1 MLNIGGIANFTFLP
15 GDLDGTR
22 IFCTDVGPGN
32 TMMDAFVQKNFPGI
46 YFDEGSAIARKGK
59 VDDDLLKELKTHSFF
74 AGDFPKTIGPE
85 LFNLSYL
92 QNAIERSGVTS
103 ITNEDALA
111 TLNRFS
117 ADTTAEAIRRC
128 IEKNKSYSIYVSG
141 GGMHNPLLM
150 ENIKSQLP
158 GMQFYT
164 TNDLHIDPDAK
175 EAVLFAL
182 LANECV
188 CGEKINVGKGRNKI
202 PSVTMG
208 KISFPC

>member
-1 MLNIGGIANFTFLP
+1 
-15 GDLDGTR
+15 
-22 IFCTDVGPGN
+22 
-32 TMMDAFVQKNFPGI
+32 MMDAFVQKHFPGK
-46 YFDEGSAIARKGK
+46 YFDEGSGIAKKGK
-59 VDDDLLKELKTHSFF
+59 MNADLLKELKAHSFF
-74 AGDFPKTIGPE
+74 TGDFPKTIGPE

-92 QNAIERSGVTS
+92 QNAMERSAIRS
-103 ITNEDALA
+103 ISNEDIMA

-117 ADTTAEAIRRC
+117 AETTAEAIKRC
-128 IEKNKSYSIYVSG
+128 IEKNESYSIYTSG

-158 GMQFYT
+158 RMKFYST
-164 TNDLHIDPDAK
+164 DTLHIAPDAK

-208 KISFPC
+208 KISFPA